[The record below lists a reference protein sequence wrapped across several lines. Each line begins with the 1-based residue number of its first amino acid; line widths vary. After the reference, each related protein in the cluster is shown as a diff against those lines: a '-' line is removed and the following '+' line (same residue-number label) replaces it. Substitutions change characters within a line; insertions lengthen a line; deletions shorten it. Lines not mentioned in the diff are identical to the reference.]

1 MNDDTLVLLNEG
13 INLIF
18 EKWTVLRLA
27 VSNNWGGINSEE
39 KKKKLVEYVY
49 NFVLSNNFRNNKL
62 CDFLRD
68 EMNTLF
74 NVEIED
80 DSDIE
85 IAELILDLYQNLKK
99 KNLDILEK
107 IRKIEVSDL
116 SCCREKNLVEEV
128 QVSDEEYSNS
138 EYSDG
143 EYSNG
148 E

>member
-1 MNDDTLVLLNEG
+1 MNDDTLILLNEG

-18 EKWTVLRLA
+18 DKWTVLRLA
-27 VSNNWGGINSEE
+27 VTNNWGGMNSEE
-39 KKKKLVEYVY
+39 KKKKLIEYVY
-49 NFVLSNNFRNNKL
+49 NFVLSNNFRKNKL

-85 IAELILDLYQNLKK
+85 IAELILELYENLKK
-99 KNLDILEK
+99 KSFDILEK

-116 SCCREKNLVEEV
+116 SQSKEKELIDEVEV
-128 QVSDEEYSNS
+128 TDEEYSNS
-138 EYSDG
+138 EYSD
-143 EYSNG
+143 ENYSNS